1 MGTILTNGTLVTA
14 QGEQKADMLLENGK
28 IAQIDAQIPQAGHI
42 VYDAAGCYVFPG
54 MIDAH
59 THLDMSTATATT
71 ADNFD
76 TGTAAALAGG
86 TTTLIDFATQEK
98 TETLHTA
105 LQNWHK
111 KADGNSHC
119 DYAFHMAITDWNA
132 DVCREIGE
140 LKALGVT
147 SFKLYLAYDALRV
160 TDAQLYEVLV
170 AVGKAHGIVGVH
182 CENGDLV
189 DELTAKLKRAGEFGV
204 SAHPKS
210 RPDYVEAEAI
220 SRYCYVAKAANV
232 PVHIVHV
239 STKLGLAEALKARAR
254 GQKVY
259 IETCPQYL
267 ALDDEKYLLP
277 DFEGAKYVCSP
288 PLRGKDDVAA
298 LWQSVQNGEVDSIS
312 TDHCSFR
319 FDTQKSMGKD
329 DFSQIPNG
337 MPGIEHRLSVLYT
350 DGVAA
355 GHITRSRLVALLS
368 ENAARLFGLYPQ
380 KGTLAIGSD
389 ADVVVWNPAAE
400 WTITAEKMLQNVDY
414 TPYEGKKSAASQKR
428 FSCMG
433 NLRPKTAQW

>member
-1 MGTILTNGTLVTA
+1 M
-14 QGEQKADMLLENGK
+14 
-28 IAQIDAQIPQAGHI
+28 
-42 VYDAAGCYVFPG
+42 
-54 MIDAH
+54 
-59 THLDMSTATATT
+59 
-71 ADNFD
+71 
-76 TGTAAALAGG
+76 
-86 TTTLIDFATQEK
+86 
-98 TETLHTA
+98 
-105 LQNWHK
+105 
-111 KADGNSHC
+111 
-119 DYAFHMAITDWNA
+119 
-132 DVCREIGE
+132 
-140 LKALGVT
+140 
-147 SFKLYLAYDALRV
+147 
-160 TDAQLYEVLV
+160 
-170 AVGKAHGIVGVH
+170 
-182 CENGDLV
+182 

-329 DFSQIPNG
+329 DFS
-337 MPGIEHRLSVLYT
+337 
-350 DGVAA
+350 
-355 GHITRSRLVALLS
+355 
-368 ENAARLFGLYPQ
+368 
-380 KGTLAIGSD
+380 
-389 ADVVVWNPAAE
+389 
-400 WTITAEKMLQNVDY
+400 
-414 TPYEGKKSAASQKR
+414 
-428 FSCMG
+428 
-433 NLRPKTAQW
+433 